1 MVKFNLKKMNKA
13 IIILLLS
20 ILTFSCTS
28 INQNVDIIA
37 QLESLRE
44 ENDSLKNILAEI
56 NNKYVFDSI
65 SFRDILN
72 YNNSYDLNTQ
82 VEGEIVFVGYNTNK
96 KSRVIFV
103 DSLST
108 NSIRKLSNPD
118 TIYPVRGGYKYSKT
132 LNSKKMKISAY
143 LECDSDY
150 GKSFS
155 FPMTTLI
162 IANDK

>member
-1 MVKFNLKKMNKA
+1 MNKT
-13 IIILLLS
+13 IIFLLLS
-20 ILTFSCTS
+20 IGLLSCTS
-28 INQNVDIIA
+28 INQDRNTIE
-37 QLESLRE
+37 QLENLHK
-44 ENDSLKNILAEI
+44 ENDSLKSILAEI

-65 SFRDILN
+65 SFRDIPN
-72 YNNSYDLNTQ
+72 YKNSYDLNTQ
-82 VEGEIVFVGYNTNK
+82 VEGEIVIVGYNTNK

-108 NSIRKLSNPD
+108 NSIRSLYNPD
-118 TIYPVRGGYKYSKT
+118 TIYPVRGGYKYSKN

-143 LECDSDY
+143 LECYSDY

-162 IANDK
+162 IANEK